1 MPYEPTDVVTT
12 EAEIRA
18 VLPGT
23 RAAQQGKIIDHID
36 DLCAA
41 WIARSPYAVL
51 STVDAAGCID
61 VSPKGDPIGFVKV
74 LDRHTLALPDRPGN
88 HRFDSFRNIL
98 DTGQVGL
105 MFLVP
110 NRTEV
115 VRVSG
120 TAQVVRD
127 APLRAQMAIKG
138 RVPDFAIV
146 IRVRE
151 AFYNCGKAAIRSGLW
166 QPDTAAATDG
176 LPTYGEALL
185 AHAQVDETLD
195 EINAR
200 LVFNDTQRLYDE

>member
-1 MPYEPTDVVTT
+1 MPYTPTDIVTS

-18 VLPGT
+18 VLPGE
-23 RAAQQGKIIDHID
+23 RAAQQGKILDHID
-36 DLCAA
+36 PLCAA
-41 WIARSPYAVL
+41 WIERSPYVAL
-51 STVDAAGCID
+51 STIDAGGRID
-61 VSPKGDPIGFVKV
+61 VSPKGDPAGFVKI
-74 LDRHTLALPDRPGN
+74 LDPHTLAIPDRPGN
-88 HRFDSFRNIL
+88 HRFDSFKNIL
-98 DTGQVGL
+98 ETGHIGL

-127 APLRAQMAIKG
+127 LELRERMAIKG

-146 IRVRE
+146 VQVRE

-166 QPDTAAATDG
+166 HPDKAAPTEG

-185 AHAQVDETLD
+185 AHSQVDETLEQID
-195 EINAR
+195 AR
-200 LVFNDTQRLYDE
+200 LTFNDEKRLYDE